1 MTRANPLFSRRR
13 LLMTGGA
20 LAGATAAFGLLPRAF
35 AGASAEA
42 KRAQAGSGAEAEP
55 GGGAGPGGEAGRR
68 AEAGPGGEAGRRAE
82 AGPGAEVVRR
92 LTLKNLHTPEVL
104 DVVYRRGDRY
114 VPEAL
119 AQVDVLLRD
128 YRTGDRHP
136 IDPHLLDILYEVA
149 QGVGVDPVFSVIS
162 GYRSPQTNAM
172 LHERSAGVASHSL
185 HMEGRAIDVR
195 LTHVDCAAL
204 ASKALEMKRGGVGYY
219 RQSDF
224 VHLDNGRIRTWR
236 G

>member
-1 MTRANPLFSRRR
+1 VSRLPKTLSRRR
-13 LLMTGGA
+13 LLLGGGA
-20 LAGATAAFGLLPRAF
+20 LAGATAAFGWTPRAF
-35 AGASAEA
+35 AGA
-42 KRAQAGSGAEAEP
+42 GAEA
-55 GGGAGPGGEAGRR
+55 AA
-68 AEAGPGGEAGRRAE
+68 
-82 AGPGAEVVRR
+82 AGPGAASVRR

-104 DVVYRRGDRY
+104 DVVYRRGDQY

-119 AQVDVLLRD
+119 AQVEVLLRD

-149 QGVGVDPVFSVIS
+149 QSSRVDPVFSVIS

-185 HMEGRAIDVR
+185 HVEGRAIDMR
-195 LTHVDCAAL
+195 LTGVNCADL
-204 ASKALEMKRGGVGYY
+204 ANKALEMKRGGVGYY

-224 VHLDNGRIRTWR
+224 VHLDTGRVRTWR

>member
-1 MTRANPLFSRRR
+1 VSRRLKTFSRRR
-13 LLMTGGA
+13 LLVTGGA
-20 LAGATAAFGLLPRAF
+20 LAGATAAFGWPPRAF
-35 AGASAEA
+35 AGAGAEVGQGGEA
-42 KRAQAGSGAEAEP
+42 RSGAE
-55 GGGAGPGGEAGRR
+55 G
-68 AEAGPGGEAGRRAE
+68 
-82 AGPGAEVVRR
+82 VRQ
-92 LTLKNLHTPEVL
+92 LTLKNLHTPEAL
-104 DVVYRRGDRY
+104 DVVYRRGDQY

-119 AQVDVLLRD
+119 AQVEVVLRD

-149 QGVGVDPVFSVIS
+149 QSIGVDPVFSVIS

-195 LTHVDCAAL
+195 LSHVNCADL
-204 ASKALEMKRGGVGYY
+204 ADKALSMQRGGVGYY

-224 VHLDNGRIRTWR
+224 VHLDTGRVRTWR

>member
-1 MTRANPLFSRRR
+1 VSNPPKTVGKTLSRRR

-20 LAGATAAFGLLPRAF
+20 LAGATAAAGLLPRAF
-35 AGASAEA
+35 AAAA
-42 KRAQAGSGAEAEP
+42 
-55 GGGAGPGGEAGRR
+55 EAGRGS
-68 AEAGPGGEAGRRAE
+68 EG
-82 AGPGAEVVRR
+82 VRR

-104 DVVYRRGDRY
+104 DVVYRRGEQY
-114 VPEAL
+114 VPDAL
-119 AQVDVLLRD
+119 ARVEVQLRD

-136 IDPHLLDILYEVA
+136 IDPHLLDILYELA
-149 QGVGVDPVFSVIS
+149 QSIGVDPEFSVIS
-162 GYRSPQTNAM
+162 GYRSPRTNAM

-195 LTHVDCAAL
+195 LSRVNCADLADKAL
-204 ASKALEMKRGGVGYY
+204 AMQRGGVGYY

-224 VHLDNGRIRTWR
+224 VHLDTGRVRTWR